1 MASAR
6 KILMGIL
13 FLFFNRKDKKRRF
26 HILHYEMWDYI
37 AGELEKAK
45 PRDLRA
51 SNFVDS
57 LKVSFCKVNSKNES
71 ILYDCYLCD
80 FYSRCSECPLYRR
93 YKKFCCDD
101 NSLYAIAKN
110 PNCPRKLRVEAAMK
124 IRDCVLKRR
133 K

>member
-13 FLFFNRKDKKRRF
+13 SLFFNRKDKKRRF

-80 FYSRCSECPLYRR
+80 FYSRCSECPLFRK
-93 YKKFCCDD
+93 YKIFCGED
-101 NSLYAIAKN
+101 NSLYTIAKS
-110 PNCPRKLRVEAAMK
+110 PGYSRKERVEAARK
-124 IRDCVLKRR
+124 IRDCIRS
-133 K
+133 

>member
-80 FYSRCSECPLYRR
+80 FYSRCSECPLFRK
-93 YKKFCCDD
+93 YKIFCGKA
-101 NSLYAIAKN
+101 NSLYTIAKS
-110 PNCPRKLRVEAAMK
+110 PGHSRKERVEAARK
-124 IRDCVLKRR
+124 IRDCIRR
-133 K
+133 

>member
-1 MASAR
+1 MAKR
-6 KILMGIL
+6 KKSLMGKL
-13 FLFFNRKDKKRRF
+13 SLFFNRKDKKRRF

-45 PRDLRA
+45 PIDLRA

-71 ILYDCYLCD
+71 ILYNCYLCD
-80 FYSRCSECPLYRR
+80 FYPRCSECPLFRK
-93 YKKFCCDD
+93 YKMFCCED
-101 NSLYAIAKN
+101 NSLYTIAKS
-110 PNCPRKLRVEAAMK
+110 RGIQEKRE
-124 IRDCVLKRR
+124 LKPQG